1 MIDADE
7 FYKKIDRHLVGEL
20 KSTGQVENSFWQHI
34 GHYINH
40 DFATPGY
47 TFTNMLG
54 DVERLMTGQNKHG
67 FEQNKKTDLE
77 KLIEKGA
84 NNGTGN

>member
-1 MIDADE
+1 MFNPDE
-7 FYKKIDRHLVGEL
+7 FYKSIDRKIVGEL

-34 GHYINH
+34 GHAINH
-40 DFATPGY
+40 ELPRPGKL
-47 TFTNMLG
+47 FDEMFGNI
-54 DVERLMTGQNKHG
+54 ERMMTGQKKHG

-84 NNGTGN
+84 NNG